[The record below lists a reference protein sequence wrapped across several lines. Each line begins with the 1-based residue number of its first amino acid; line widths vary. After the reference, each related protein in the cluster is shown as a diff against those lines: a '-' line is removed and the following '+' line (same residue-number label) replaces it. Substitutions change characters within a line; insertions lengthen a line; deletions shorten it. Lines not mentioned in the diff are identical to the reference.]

1 MGVALEKEPPRPHSH
16 EKWLII
22 TTNSYKFPECDRH
35 DVVENTRTK
44 DIGLTEKMVA
54 PPPFQKNIFS
64 QDYENIRFIYPLP
77 FLLKQM

>member
-1 MGVALEKEPPRPHSH
+1 MSKFLER
-16 EKWLII
+16 
-22 TTNSYKFPECDRH
+22 DRH

-44 DIGLTEKMVA
+44 DMGMTEKMGA
-54 PPPFQKNIFS
+54 PPPFQENVFS